1 MPDQDKK
8 LYDCHAHMGRGEA
21 ERYLNMYGPHS
32 PATSDSPLSLVVRK
46 EDAILQDL
54 GRGSRKLGLVDS
66 PGRSSG
72 FSDGS
77 YESSPQRSPRTDS
90 YPAEA
95 EGEDGGQA
103 EDKPLSLVI
112 RKSPASEE
120 TKPAYTVHATEAAEA
135 ARWSPDVEDADSGNE
150 DSDHPLI
157 ISEEER
163 DQEQEAPQDFSK
175 ESQEL
180 ATSAATES
188 QSTKSATG
196 IKIKSFAKILEA
208 AGPSSK
214 TRDQEQEQQ
223 QQQQEQEQEG
233 ISDVES
239 ECSGDSSE
247 DSGAP
252 YTLGTELEMTRVTKT
267 ASGES
272 LYQCGFCDKL
282 FANKYHLQ
290 SHLVTHT
297 GERAFTCKLC
307 NKTFGRK
314 STLRA
319 HMTTHTKVSNF
330 MCGVCE
336 KACNDNNSLEEH
348 MRMHTGNKLQ
358 SP

>member
-90 YPAEA
+90 YPAE
-95 EGEDGGQA
+95 GEDGGQA

-180 ATSAATES
+180 AASAATES

-208 AGPSSK
+208 AGPSTE
-214 TRDQEQEQQ
+214 TRDQEQDR
-223 QQQQEQEQEG
+223 EQEL
-233 ISDVES
+233 
-239 ECSGDSSE
+239 
-247 DSGAP
+247 
-252 YTLGTELEMTRVTKT
+252 T
-267 ASGES
+267 
-272 LYQCGFCDKL
+272 
-282 FANKYHLQ
+282 
-290 SHLVTHT
+290 
-297 GERAFTCKLC
+297 
-307 NKTFGRK
+307 
-314 STLRA
+314 
-319 HMTTHTKVSNF
+319 
-330 MCGVCE
+330 
-336 KACNDNNSLEEH
+336 
-348 MRMHTGNKLQ
+348 
-358 SP
+358 